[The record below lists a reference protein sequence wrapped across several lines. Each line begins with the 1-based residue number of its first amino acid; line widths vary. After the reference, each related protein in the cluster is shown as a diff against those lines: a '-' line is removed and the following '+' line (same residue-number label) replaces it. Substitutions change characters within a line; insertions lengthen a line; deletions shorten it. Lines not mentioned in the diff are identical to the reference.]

1 MSEYQYYEFLA
12 VDRPLDEADRGV
24 LRELSSRAR
33 ITSWSFTNFY
43 EWGDF
48 RGDPAAL
55 MERWFDLHLYLASW
69 GERRLMVRL
78 PKRLVERAAIEPFIR
93 GDYPALLRDAGENLI
108 LDIIVEEVEPDE
120 NWDDDGSGWLAALA
134 PLRDDL
140 LAGDLRP
147 LYLLWLIAVE
157 RDAFQDDEP
166 EPLRGIAP
174 LTPALEAFADFFG
187 IDADLVQ
194 AAAERSGEVA
204 SPSPEAVRQSIE
216 AMADAEKT
224 ELLARLAEG
233 DRHVATE
240 LRRAIRSRQRQGA
253 EASTRPVR
261 TVGELRS
268 RAGEIR
274 LARERDEAERAAA
287 ERRRLAEEAEK
298 ARRIRIDAVAR
309 RGEGVWDEIEIEIER
324 RNASGYDAA
333 AELLADLRVIAEER
347 DEAESFARRLHSI
360 RERHARKKR
369 FIDRLAA
376 MG

>member
-12 VDRPLDEADRGV
+12 IDRPLGEADRDS

-33 ITSWSFTNFY
+33 ITSWNFTNFY

-48 RGDPAAL
+48 KGDPAEL
-55 MERWFDLHLYLASW
+55 MERWFDLHLYLANW

-78 PKRLVERAAIEPFIR
+78 PKRLVDRPAIEPFLR

-108 LDIIVEEVEPDE
+108 LDIIVEEVEADE
-120 NWDDDGSGWLAALA
+120 DWEDDDAGWLAALA

-140 LAGDLRP
+140 LAGDLRL

-157 RDAFQDDEP
+157 MDVFKDDEP
-166 EPLRGIAP
+166 EPLSGIAP

-187 IDADLVQ
+187 IDADLIE
-194 AAAERSGEVA
+194 AAAERSGETDA
-204 SPSPEAVRQSIE
+204 PSPEAIRQSIG

-224 ELLARLAEG
+224 ELLIRLAEG
-233 DRHVATE
+233 DRHVAAE
-240 LRRAIRSRQRQGA
+240 LRRAIRNRQGRGS
-253 EASTRPVR
+253 EASARPAR

-274 LARERDEAERAAA
+274 LAREREEADRTAA

-298 ARRIRIDAVAR
+298 ARRARIDAVAR
-309 RGEGVWDEIEIEIER
+309 RGDGVWDEIEIEIER
-324 RNASGYDAA
+324 RNPSGYNAA
-333 AELLADLRVIAEER
+333 MELLADLSLIAEER
-347 DEAESFARRLHSI
+347 GGAENFTRRLRAI
-360 RERHARKKR
+360 RERHARKKS